1 MTTAPHFTAVPG
13 LWKNMGQETK
23 ETEMERKEKKVSI
36 EEWTTRFRAVG
47 LDDAAMGHWHTL
59 FERENP
65 SGHQGFL
72 EWLGLP
78 EEHILQIRNRSSIR

>member
-1 MTTAPHFTAVPG
+1 MENKDT
-13 LWKNMGQETK
+13 MG
-23 ETEMERKEKKVSI
+23 KKLTDQKVTV
-36 EEWTTRFRAVG
+36 EEWTGRFRAVG
-47 LDDAAMGHWHTL
+47 LDDEAMGHWHTL

-78 EEHILQIRNRSSIR
+78 EERISQIRAKSSVK